1 MELRE
6 SIVRV
11 SLCGVLLTLPACGG
25 ERKEGN
31 QSSADTSDADPRLE
45 SAEAVRALATIA
57 GPPGS
62 GIKGEVIFVE
72 LKGNL
77 PEPGVDIEA
86 RIAGPPGDLLPGSH
100 GLHIHENAKGG
111 CLPPYTSAGGH
122 FDPGP
127 AGNPDPDVNHPF
139 HMGDIPNVVVDR
151 LGVGVMEARTSRI
164 TLSPGPLSVF
174 DSTGS
179 VVILHEKADQGIPG
193 PAKSGV
199 SGGPRIACGVIQ
211 LDSARRE

>member
-1 MELRE
+1 MKLRE
-6 SIVRV
+6 SVVRV
-11 SLCGVLLTLPACGG
+11 SLCGVLFTLPACGG
-25 ERKEGN
+25 ERNQGN
-31 QSSADTSDADPRLE
+31 QSSADAAPRLE
-45 SAEAVRALATIA
+45 SAEVVRARAKIA

-62 GIKGEVIFVE
+62 GVKGEVTFVE
-72 LKGNL
+72 LKGNF

-86 RIAGPPGDLLPGSH
+86 RIAGPLGELSAGPH
-100 GLHIHENAKGG
+100 GLHIHENATGG

-139 HMGDIPNVVVDR
+139 HMGDIPNLVVDR

-164 TLSPGPLSVF
+164 TLSPGPLSLF
-174 DSTGS
+174 DQNGS
-179 VVILHEKADQGIPG
+179 VVIVHQNADSGIPG

-211 LDSARRE
+211 LDSAP

>member
-6 SIVRV
+6 CMVRAG
-11 SLCGVLLTLPACGG
+11 LCGVLLTVPACGG
-25 ERKEGN
+25 ERNGGN
-31 QSSADTSDADPRLE
+31 GSAAKSDSVPRLE
-45 SAEAVRALATIA
+45 TAEVVRARAKIA

-62 GIKGEVIFVE
+62 GIKGELIFVE
-72 LKGNL
+72 LRGNF
-77 PEPGVDIEA
+77 PEPGVDIEG
-86 RIAGPPGDLLPGSH
+86 RIVGPPGHLAAGPH

-139 HMGDIPNVVVDR
+139 HMGDIPNLVVDR
-151 LGVGVMEARTSRI
+151 LGVGEMEARTSRI

-174 DSTGS
+174 DDNGS
-179 VVILHEKADQGIPG
+179 VVIVHEKADSGIPG

-211 LDSARRE
+211 LDSAP

>member
-1 MELRE
+1 MEFRK

-11 SLCGVLLTLPACGG
+11 SLCGVLFIQPACGS
-25 ERKEGN
+25 ERKPSGEA
-31 QSSADTSDADPRLE
+31 SSADTAVPRLE
-45 SAEAVRALATIA
+45 SAEAVRARATIA

-62 GIKGEVIFVE
+62 RIKGEVTFVE
-72 LKGNL
+72 LKGNF

-86 RIAGPPGDLLPGSH
+86 RIAGPPGDLLPGRH

-111 CLPPYTSAGGH
+111 CLPPYTAAGGH

-139 HMGDIPNVVVDR
+139 HMGDIPNLVVDQ

-174 DSTGS
+174 DENGS
-179 VVILHEKADQGIPG
+179 VVIVHEKADSGIPG

-211 LDSARRE
+211 LDSASHE